1 MSQHH
6 EHLEKIKQAIHTSAE
21 LSDDEKSESMRRIEE
36 WVLED
41 KAFGLLIDEL
51 KQVAITIEPIFKE
64 LGLL

>member
-6 EHLEKIKQAIHTSAE
+6 EHLEKIKQAIHTSDK
-21 LSDDEKSESMRRIEE
+21 LSDEEKSESMRHIEE

-51 KQVAITIEPIFKE
+51 KQVAVNIEPMFKE
-64 LGLL
+64 LGFL